1 MYAITGKRILLGV
14 TGGIAAYKAA
24 ILIRLLRK
32 HGADVRVVMTA
43 NACKFITPLTL
54 ETLSANSVYT
64 QQGLETDAAMEH
76 IKLAR
81 WADLILI
88 APASANFIARYK
100 AGLADDLLSTLCLA
114 ANTTILIAPAM
125 NQQMWLNATTQDNV
139 ATLKQ
144 RGLMVIGPAE
154 GTQACGEYGPG
165 RMLEPEQIIPFVNQA
180 FLTGQLDGRRLLV
193 TAGPTQ
199 EPIDPVRY
207 ISNRSSGRM
216 GYAIAEAALEAG
228 ANVSIISGPVAINAP
243 EKAMLIK
250 VNTATQMYDAV
261 MQSVTNTDIFIANAA
276 VADYRLQSIATQKIK
291 KRDDT
296 ITLELIKN
304 PDILATVAA
313 LKNAP
318 FTVGF
323 AAETEH
329 ITMHAQ
335 QKLQHKNLNMIAAN
349 QVGAGQGFESD
360 TNALTV
366 FWNNEQQVL
375 PQTSKATLARNL
387 INLIAERYH
396 AENHPNKNH

>member
-54 ETLSANSVYT
+54 ETLSANPVYT